1 MKNTIGRT
9 SYSDFDDCG
18 TLDERKLNLDKFII
32 YKKSIVSLNHSH
44 FVLLLISEYPN
55 FLTTAKDY
63 LQDQGNYQVTAF
75 SNYQDVL
82 PMLSS
87 CFPDCIIGDLRGR
100 HQESYAFFKSLRD
113 NPRTISIPFIFL
125 HSPNGLPDS
134 IQSLSAGCDRY
145 LMKPFLP
152 KMLLVEIKAALS
164 STVTIQPTQ
173 ALNSPVN
180 TSVRLTATEKKVL
193 ALIVQGLSNR
203 EIAANLSISLRTA
216 ETHVGNILGKTGLSN
231 RTKLAAWALGEH

>member
-1 MKNTIGRT
+1 M
-9 SYSDFDDCG
+9 
-18 TLDERKLNLDKFII
+18 
-32 YKKSIVSLNHSH
+32 
-44 FVLLLISEYPN
+44 LLLISDYPN

-87 CFPDCIIGDLRGR
+87 GLPDCIIGDLRGR
-100 HQESYAFFKSLRD
+100 HQESYAFVKSLRD
-113 NPRTISIPFIFL
+113 NPRTRSIPFIFL

-134 IQSLSAGCDRY
+134 IQALSAGCDRY

-152 KMLLVEIKAALS
+152 KNLLTEIKTALS
-164 STVTIQPTQ
+164 SIVTIQPTQ
-173 ALNSPVN
+173 ELSSPVN
-180 TSVRLTATEKKVL
+180 DSVRLTPTEKKVL

-216 ETHVGNILGKTGLSN
+216 ETHVSNILGKTGLPN